1 MKISFLDAIFLVI
14 VLLPAI
20 ICSIKGFIKEVFGM
34 GALVLGIWAAAL
46 FYKLLTPFLAKYIHI
61 QFLAIALSFLI
72 IFLVVYLVVMIVR
85 AVIGQVFDNDFFKNL
100 DHFLGFVFG
109 ALEGLA
115 IVAVILIL
123 IAGQPW
129 FDVSELL
136 DHSFFYHMMKW
147 FIAAPAQSISN
158 VVDTEKIIP
167 IKTKGA
173 K

>member
-14 VLLPAI
+14 ILLPAI

-46 FYKLLTPFLAKYIHI
+46 FYKLLTPFLANYIHV

-136 DHSFFYHMMKW
+136 DHSFFYHIMKW